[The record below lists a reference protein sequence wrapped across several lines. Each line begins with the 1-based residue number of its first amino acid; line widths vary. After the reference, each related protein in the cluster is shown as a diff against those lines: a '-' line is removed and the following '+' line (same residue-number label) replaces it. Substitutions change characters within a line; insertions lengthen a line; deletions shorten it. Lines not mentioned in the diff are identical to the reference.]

1 MRNALS
7 VDVEDYFQVSAFE
20 DVISRKDWDSRPLR
34 VINSTYRLIE
44 LFEQFDVKAT
54 FFTLGW
60 VAERSPELIRAIV
73 ESGHEIAS
81 HGYDHT
87 RVTKFD
93 SSKFRED
100 VVRTKKTLEDIS
112 GVQVSGYRAPTF
124 SIDIST
130 PWALPLLL
138 ETGHRYSSSVYPVK
152 HDLYGSVGTQRFPY
166 EDKESGLLEIPVST
180 VQLLGRNV
188 PCGGGGYFRLYPY
201 AFTRWCFRRINDR
214 DAGNGVFYM
223 HPWEIDVEQPRLP
236 GISLKSRFR
245 HYINLGNTEKRLRR
259 LLADFSWGRMDEI
272 FLGGATRS

>member
-201 AFTRWCFRRINDR
+201 AFTRWCFRRINER
-214 DAGNGVFYM
+214 EAGNGVFYM

-272 FLGGATRS
+272 FLGGAIRS